1 MFTSCTPESVGV
13 SSKKVLDLLTTL
25 EDYGLCTHN
34 ILLARGDKI
43 FTECYYAPFDR
54 NFKHRMYSV
63 SKSFVSIAVGLAQ
76 DEGLLSIDD
85 PFMKYFPEYEN
96 EATKGNEFIHMQTIR
111 DMLRMETSVKHI
123 GWFTAGTD
131 DRCEVYFRLPAYR
144 VPGTTFEYDSPGSF
158 MLCSIVEKVTGKPF
172 LEYMKDKF
180 LRKIGFSEDAYCL
193 KCPGGHSWG
202 DSGVMCTP
210 RDLLL
215 FARFVANGGVWDG
228 VRYVSREYMDAA
240 VSRQVDNDP
249 LGHEAY
255 NHYGYGYQI
264 WKCPNDGFA
273 FVGMG
278 DQFAIYD
285 PKTDIIFVI
294 NSDNQGSDASRPI
307 FYHKL
312 FRDLFPSVSDKPLPE
327 DKEAQKA
334 LDDHIASA
342 KLVSLKGAYDSP
354 IKDKVNGTTYKLD
367 PNPMEIKWVRFDLD
381 GDKGTFNY
389 ENKQGVKSLPFG
401 ICHNEFSLFPEEG
414 YSDLV
419 GTCGVKG
426 HKYECAA
433 SAAWTDPEKLK
444 IKVQIIDKYF
454 GALGMTF
461 GFRDDRIGI
470 YMTKTAEAFLNEYQ
484 GYATG
489 KRI

>member
-1 MFTSCTPESVGV
+1 MFTNCTPESVGV
-13 SSKKVLDLLTTL
+13 SSAKVQDLLTTL
-25 EDYGLCTHN
+25 EDYGLCTHS

-43 FTECYYAPFDR
+43 FTECYYAPFNRD
-54 NFKHRMYSV
+54 FKHRMYSV
-63 SKSFVSIAVGLAQ
+63 SKSFVSIAIGLAQ

-85 PFMKYFPEYEN
+85 PFIKYFPEYEN
-96 EATKGNEFIHMQTIR
+96 DNTKGNEYIHMQTIR
-111 DMLRMETSVKHI
+111 DMLRMETSGKHVN
-123 GWFTAGTD
+123 WFTSGTD
-131 DRCEVYFRLPAYR
+131 DRCKTYFTYPSHRI
-144 VPGTTFEYDSPGSF
+144 PGTTFEYDSPGSF
-158 MLCSIVEKVTGKPF
+158 MLSTIVEKVTGKPF

-180 LRKIGFSEDAYCL
+180 LRRIGFSEDAYCL

-210 RDLLL
+210 RDLLI

-228 VRYVSREYMDAA
+228 VRYVSKEYMDEA

-264 WKCPNDGFA
+264 WKTPNDGFA

-294 NSDNQGSDASRPI
+294 TSDNQGSNTSRTI

-312 FRDLFPSVSDKPLPE
+312 FRELFPSASDKPLPE
-327 DKEAQKA
+327 NKEAYKA
-334 LDDHIASA
+334 LESHIASA
-342 KLVSLKGAYDSP
+342 KLVALSGETDSP
-354 IKDKVNGTTYKLD
+354 ILEKVNGTTYELD
-367 PNPMEIKWVRFDLD
+367 PNPMGIKWVRFDFD
-381 GDKGTFNY
+381 CDAGTFNY

-401 ICHNEFSLFPEEG
+401 ICRNEFSLFPEEG
-414 YSDLV
+414 YSDLI
-419 GTCGVKG
+419 GTYGVPG

-433 SAAWTDPEKLK
+433 SGAWTDSLKFK

-470 YMTKTAEAFLNEYQ
+470 YMFKVAEAFLNEYE
-484 GYATG
+484 GYAAG
-489 KRI
+489 KKI